1 MPLKPADND
10 NNSITNGNHSGSQ
23 NNQRKRT
30 DSTSSILKSEKGS
43 NANIQNHPRSKSIN
57 SVVRKTSSS
66 NSMNAKNQ
74 TQNRPEELPL
84 SFASF
89 YYSLKVIKGKGMM
102 KFISFI
108 ILNSLFMNFF
118 R

>member
-1 MPLKPADND
+1 MPLISADNNI
-10 NNSITNGNHSGSQ
+10 NNSGSQ
-23 NNQRKRT
+23 NYQRKRT
-30 DSTSSILKSEKGS
+30 DSTSSLLKSEKGS
-43 NANIQNHPRSKSIN
+43 NANNIQNHSRSKSTN

-66 NSMNAKNQ
+66 NLIIAQNQ

-102 KFISFI
+102 I
-108 ILNSLFMNFF
+108 
-118 R
+118 